1 MSQGTDFRA
10 RVRVVNNSG
19 RDLDNLALTQVIP
32 SGWQITDS
40 RLAGDEQAAPLD
52 YRDIRDDRVL
62 SYFSLA
68 AGEARE
74 YTLGLNATFAGRF
87 YLPGW
92 QVEAMYQGDTR
103 ARNKGQWV
111 EVIRD

>member
-1 MSQGTDFRA
+1 MLLMQLIAEAAGELGD
-10 RVRVVNNSG
+10 
-19 RDLDNLALTQVIP
+19 QVQA
-32 SGWQITDS
+32 G